1 MFEHIDCRGL
11 WKFKSKLLINLSIYR
26 NHILVTKTG
35 SCLEFDP
42 TEAVKKYQASV
53 ENTLT
58 KGLQSAACYTAAQR
72 S

>member
-1 MFEHIDCRGL
+1 MSILTVEAYGS
-11 WKFKSKLLINLSIYR
+11 SKVSYLVTTNIKTINIS
-26 NHILVTKTG
+26 VTKTG

-58 KGLQSAACYTAAQR
+58 KGLQSTACKTLINF
-72 S
+72 